1 MSLFLSKYIN
11 NVDKKNRVSVPAI
24 YRNLLSQEGGM
35 ILYPSIKN
43 KCIEGCSMNRLQ
55 NIHKLIEGL
64 EPYSDE
70 RDAFETIIMAE
81 SVAVS
86 FDSEGRAI
94 VPAALCEYAG
104 VSSKACFV
112 GKGRI
117 FEIWEPGNFEEYLIS
132 AKKKA
137 HENRLLLKNI

>member
-11 NVDKKNRVSVPAI
+11 NVDKKNRVSVPVM

-35 ILYPSIKN
+35 VLYPSIKN

-55 NIHKLIEGL
+55 NIHKWIEGL

-81 SVAVS
+81 SVAIS

-94 VPAALCEYAG
+94 VPADLFGYAG
-104 VSSKACFV
+104 ISSKACFV
-112 GKGRI
+112 GKGRV
-117 FEIWEPGNFEEYLIS
+117 FEIWEPASFESYLVS